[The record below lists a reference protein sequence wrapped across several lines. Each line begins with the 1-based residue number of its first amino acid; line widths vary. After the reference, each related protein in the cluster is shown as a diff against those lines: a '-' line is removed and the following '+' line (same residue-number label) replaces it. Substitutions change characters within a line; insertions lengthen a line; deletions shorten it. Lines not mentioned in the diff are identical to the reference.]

1 MYDSGSWAF
10 PLWFVRPKVVV
21 MFDQGHCIFAYKT
34 QVVLDRLRV
43 DEEERLMVCR
53 ILIFVFAFDTA
64 PS

>member
-1 MYDSGSWAF
+1 
-10 PLWFVRPKVVV
+10 

-34 QVVLDRLRV
+34 LVVVDSLRV
-43 DEEERLMVCR
+43 DVEERLLVCR